1 MYYLTI
7 KQPPTYRQMTLEDL
21 LNPNIDSFLINANTT
36 NTRTFEFH
44 YITERIKKRYNVPE
58 YIDELIDRL
67 AVFNS
72 TYKDLKEKPR
82 KSLYRE
88 FKIPKKSGGL
98 RTIDAPE
105 PRLMEALRALKDIF
119 EVDFKALYHTSA
131 FAYIKKRC
139 IVDCVKRHQNNES
152 KWFGKYDLSNFF
164 GSTTM
169 EFTLSMLEK
178 IFPFCEVMNNERGR
192 AELESAIELGFLDG
206 GLPQGTPLSPI
217 LTNIIMIPIDFT
229 LSRKLR
235 DFKKQKYIYT
245 RYADDFQISSRY
257 NFNFREIENLIIET
271 LKEFNAPFQI
281 NTKKTR
287 YGSSSGQNW
296 NLGIMLN
303 KDNNMTVGHKN
314 KKRFQAMLH
323 SYIMDKKNGIK
334 WDLSDVRSLDGIRN
348 YYCMI
353 EKDVINRIIDYTN
366 KKFTVNVLQM
376 IRDDLK
382 GIYSSTK

>member
-1 MYYLTI
+1 MYYLTV

-105 PRLMEALRALKDIF
+105 PRLMEALRTLKDIF

-192 AELESAIELGFLDG
+192 AELESAIELGFLNG

-229 LSRKLR
+229 LSKKLR

-303 KDNNMTVGHKN
+303 KDNNITVGHKN

-353 EKDVINRIIDYTN
+353 EKDVIDRIIGYTN
-366 KKFTVNVLQM
+366 KKFDVNVLQM
-376 IRDDLK
+376 IRNDLK
-382 GIYSSTK
+382 SIVV

>member
-44 YITERIKKRYNVPE
+44 YITERIKKRYNVSE
-58 YIDELIDRL
+58 YIDELIERL

-105 PRLMEALRALKDIF
+105 PRLMEALRVLKDIF

-139 IVDCVKRHQNNES
+139 IVDCIKRHQNNES

-192 AELESAIELGFLDG
+192 AELESAIELGFLNG

-257 NFNFREIENLIIET
+257 NFNFREVENLIIET

-303 KDNNMTVGHKN
+303 KDNNITVGHKN

-376 IRDDLK
+376 IRNDLK
-382 GIYSSTK
+382 GIVV

>member
-21 LNPNIDSFLINANTT
+21 LNPNMDSFLINANTT

-44 YITERIKKRYNVPE
+44 HITERIKKRYNVPE
-58 YIDELIDRL
+58 YIDELIHKL
-67 AVFNS
+67 AVFNLR
-72 TYKDLKEKPR
+72 YKDLKEKPR

-105 PRLMEALRALKDIF
+105 PRLMEALKVLKDIF

-178 IFPFCEVMNNERGR
+178 IFPFCEVMKDEKGR
-192 AELESAIELGFLDG
+192 AELGAAIELGFLDG

-229 LSRKLR
+229 LSKKLR

-353 EKDVINRIIDYTN
+353 EKDVIDRIIDYTN
-366 KKFTVNVLQM
+366 KKFDVNVLQM
-376 IRDDLK
+376 IRNDLK
-382 GIYSSTK
+382 SIVV

>member
-1 MYYLTI
+1 MYYLTV
-7 KQPPTYRQMTLEDL
+7 KQPLTYRQMTLEDL

-105 PRLMEALRALKDIF
+105 PRLMEALRTLKDIF

-235 DFKKQKYIYT
+235 EFKNQKYIYT

-353 EKDVINRIIDYTN
+353 EKDVIDRIIDYTN

-382 GIYSSTK
+382 GIIV